1 MLSRPVSIVE
11 EVVAEA
17 RAPVPTSGAAGSKE
31 APKEGKVYIGGLPPP
46 ETKEEA
52 MVRFMYDMVELQK
65 QQKLAMWRVAYA
77 VAKLDKSKELLSFGM
92 ARQDVDLLTQ
102 DIKKLE
108 ALADAYRELDK

>member
-1 MLSRPVSIVE
+1 MLPRPVSIVE

-17 RAPVPTSGAAGSKE
+17 RAPVPTSA
-31 APKEGKVYIGGLPPP
+31 KEGKVYIGGLPPP

-52 MVRFMYDMVELQK
+52 MVRFMYDMVNLQT

-102 DIKKLE
+102 DIEKLE
-108 ALADAYRELDK
+108 ALADAYRVLDK